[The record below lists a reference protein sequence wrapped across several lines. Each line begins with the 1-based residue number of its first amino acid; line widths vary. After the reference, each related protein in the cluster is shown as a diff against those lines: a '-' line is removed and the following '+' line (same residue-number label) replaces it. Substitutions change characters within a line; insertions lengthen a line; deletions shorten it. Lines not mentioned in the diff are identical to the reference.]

1 MKQSLDRQTALC
13 HLRQNS
19 KGQPTAERS
28 IPHFQ
33 NPLQKSTAGSYQMGR
48 HEGVGDRDRKGR
60 LPKTGN
66 SLCKGVA
73 VRRKRGL
80 SGNLHN

>member
-1 MKQSLDRQTALC
+1 
-13 HLRQNS
+13 
-19 KGQPTAERS
+19 
-28 IPHFQ
+28 
-33 NPLQKSTAGSYQMGR
+33 MGR